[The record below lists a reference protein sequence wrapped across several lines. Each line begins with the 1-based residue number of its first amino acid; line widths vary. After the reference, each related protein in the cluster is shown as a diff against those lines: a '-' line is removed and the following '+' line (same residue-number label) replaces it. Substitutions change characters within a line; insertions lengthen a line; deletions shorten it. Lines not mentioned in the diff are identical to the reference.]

1 MRDIL
6 EELPNALMPDL
17 ALQSEAPGVVRTS
30 LDDDL
35 VRPVAEDELRQDS
48 GRSRRSP
55 LAKQVELTIDA
66 FDPSLSTSI
75 GLRLGVEGLRVR
87 AAAIDV
93 GHLHTGLE
101 RHAVGARVDD
111 RALFARISALEPAL
125 VFQLAVCRAVER
137 LACFTPSTTTTSW
150 RQVALDLV
158 CAREH
163 AQVIADTA
171 RRVPRL
177 CRQLVSVVTA
187 TSSALAGVVVGERIA
202 APFSLRSAIP
212 DDERATF
219 ARRLADVH
227 AAVAAVDHD
236 LVERVA
242 EQLDGAGV
250 LSLVDAIRFGIDG
263 PTLQAAGG
271 TDAFVTDDAPRPV
284 LQNLPTTG
292 CAGARLRVRL
302 QALAAAVK
310 RAQTTFATLDG
321 ALPASDLVPPT
332 LAALNG
338 TADALIA
345 GASGTVCCVV
355 DVVGGVVK
363 RLRLRP
369 AELPVLAV
377 LPATLRGVLLD
388 DVADV
393 IATFGLRASAIDR

>member
-17 ALQSEAPGVVRTS
+17 ALQSEAPGVVRVA

-66 FDPSLSTSI
+66 HDPSLSTSI

-87 AAAIDV
+87 AAAIEI
-93 GHLHTGLE
+93 GNLHTGLE

-111 RALFARISALEPAL
+111 SALFSRLGALEPAL

-137 LACFTPSTTTTSW
+137 LGDFTPSPVTTSW

-177 CRQLVSVVTA
+177 RQQLMAVVTA
-187 TSSALAGVVVGERIA
+187 TSSALAGIVIGERLA
-202 APFSLRSAIP
+202 APFSLRAAIP

-219 ARRLADVH
+219 ARRLDDVH
-227 AAVAAVDHD
+227 TAIAAVDTE
-236 LVERVA
+236 LVERIA
-242 EQLDGAGV
+242 EQLNGAGV

-271 TDAFVTDDAPRPV
+271 ADSFVTDDARRPV
-284 LQNLPTTG
+284 LPNLPTSG
-292 CAGARLRVRL
+292 CAGARVRVRL
-302 QALAAAVK
+302 LALGAAVQRAAA
-310 RAQTTFATLDG
+310 TFAVVDRTP
-321 ALPASDLVPPT
+321 PAPEPVPPT
-332 LAALNG
+332 LATLTG

-355 DVVGGVVK
+355 DIVGGVVK